1 MTRPQRDYLGI
12 THTGRVIGKAEIMKA
27 VAHNDET
34 ATEESEEQVKA
45 LGETAVYTAVI
56 TDHGTRPST
65 HAPYTIRTRIMQVWH
80 LRAGEWQ
87 VVAGQETEVRDSALG
102 LWRSAVLRAGLRQ

>member
-56 TDHGTRPST
+56 TDHGTRPSKHET
-65 HAPYTIRTRIMQVWH
+65 YTIRTRIMQVWH

-87 VVAGQETEVRDSALG
+87 VVAEQETEVK
-102 LWRSAVLRAGLRQ
+102 